1 MTASSIQQK
10 DAVSE
15 CIGEFGRWQ
24 LLITFLLSL
33 FNFPCTFHIFAP
45 TFEAA
50 VPGYHCAVPKGS
62 SLTLDQWRNISTV
75 YKQQQDGKLVADGC
89 NVQNLDYSLSY
100 DELSHLEPNGTRPCT
115 DWIYDTA
122 QFGDTIVSE
131 WNLVCERSQLSN
143 IAEMMFLLGVALG
156 GFACG
161 LLSDRFGR
169 KKTLMFS
176 LLAQIIL
183 GTAIAFT
190 PWFSLYL
197 GLRAVLGFFSVS
209 VVFSGFVLCMEV
221 VGGKWQTIS
230 GVSYLFPLPLGYIT
244 ISGIA
249 YFVRGWRH
257 LQLAITLP
265 AVAFLPLWWVFPES
279 PRWLLTMC
287 RTEKVMA
294 VLHDAAKFNGKELP
308 GNADKIIKQSMARS
322 GESPPKVGVLD
333 LFRTAYMRRIS
344 LLLYVV
350 WFSVYLV
357 YYGLVLN
364 LSNLGGDVY
373 INSIISGAVEF
384 PAIAVSIV
392 FLLKMGRRWPLS
404 LTTMGAGIACLATI
418 LTSGD
423 DWLRLALAM
432 VGRLC
437 ISSSNV
443 VMPVFTAELF
453 PTSMRNLGVGAS
465 NAPAGVALILVPYLW
480 NMAGMNENMP
490 MAVLGMCGVLGGAA
504 ILLLPETGGL
514 VEEMAQ
520 S

>member
-1 MTASSIQQK
+1 MTATERE
-10 DAVSE
+10 DAVSQ

-24 LLITFLLSL
+24 LLMTFLLAL
-33 FNFPCTFHIFAP
+33 FNFPCTFHIFAL

-50 VPGYHCAVPKGS
+50 PEDFRCAKPSYS
-62 SLTLDQWRNISTV
+62 SLTQEQWLNVSTV
-75 YKQQQDGKLVADGC
+75 TGIVGGKLQIDGC
-89 NVQNLDYSLSY
+89 RIKNLDYRLSY
-100 DELSHLEPNGTRPCT
+100 EELLRTEPNDTRPCSSW
-115 DWIYDTA
+115 DYDTS
-122 QFGDTIVSE
+122 QFGETIITE
-131 WNLVCERSQLSN
+131 WNLVCEQSQLSN
-143 IAEMMFLLGVALG
+143 IAEMMFLTGVAIG
-156 GFACG
+156 GFVCG
-161 LLSDRFGR
+161 LFSDKFGR
-169 KKTLMFS
+169 KTTLMVS
-176 LLAQIIL
+176 LLAQIII
-183 GTAIAFT
+183 GVAIAFT
-190 PWFSLYL
+190 PWYSLFLVFRFIL
-197 GLRAVLGFFSVS
+197 GMFSVS
-209 VVFSGFVLCMEV
+209 VVFSGFVLCMEL
-221 VGGKWQTIS
+221 VGGKWLTIS

-249 YFVRGWRH
+249 YFIKGWRS

-265 AVAFLPLWWVFPES
+265 ALVFLPLWWVLPES

-287 RTEKVMA
+287 QGEKVIT
-294 VLHDAAKFNGKELP
+294 VLKKAAKFNGKELP
-308 GNADKIIKQSMARS
+308 ANADKILKQSMARS
-322 GESPPKVGVLD
+322 GEQPPKVGCLD
-333 LFRTAYMRRIS
+333 LFRTAYMRKIS

-373 INSIISGAVEF
+373 VNSIISGAVEF
-384 PAIAVSIV
+384 PAIAVSIL

-404 LTTMGAGIACLATI
+404 LTTAGAGIACLMTVVVKN
-418 LTSGD
+418 D

-453 PTSMRNLGVGAS
+453 PTSMRNLGVGSS

-490 MAVLGMCGVLGGAA
+490 MAVLGLCGLLGGAA
-504 ILLLPETGGL
+504 VLLLPETGGL
-514 VEEMAQ
+514 VEDVGQ
-520 S
+520 T